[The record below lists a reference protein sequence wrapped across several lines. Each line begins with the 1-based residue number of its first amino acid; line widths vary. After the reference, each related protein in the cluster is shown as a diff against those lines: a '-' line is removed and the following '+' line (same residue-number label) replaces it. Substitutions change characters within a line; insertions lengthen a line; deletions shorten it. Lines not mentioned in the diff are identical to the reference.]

1 MASLSPT
8 QTPGL
13 ARKIGIGVLGLA
25 LGLGAAVAVG
35 VHRHSDE
42 RAASVHRLTLPA
54 GNAQAATAPAQLGS
68 TRPVAAGSAREA
80 VQRFFDALARGDLA
94 TSYNLLDQASRATGK
109 YDSLARWTDAQNQ
122 RTPVSS
128 VRVGSDKPV
137 DSGAVDVTVELRH
150 PASIDPYAGLVPG
163 RTLEVW
169 RTHKEAGGWRVA
181 SDPSS
186 VQALLPSDR
195 LAPGAVNSWVGKLV
209 GCDQQGAAGLQVDAD
224 LYGQASLAQAPCKL
238 HGHWT
243 AAAAQPFSAVSDP
256 TPYVAAFG
264 AEVSSWARVIPVQGP
279 GSHFAAVV
287 GPLGDGWRVI
297 GVDAGQG

>member
-42 RAASVHRLTLPA
+42 RAASVQRLTLPA

-195 LAPGAVNSWVGKLV
+195 LAPGAAHEPAAIGSENWPRSAVGGWGV
-209 GCDQQGAAGLQVDAD
+209 
-224 LYGQASLAQAPCKL
+224 
-238 HGHWT
+238 HWT
-243 AAAAQPFSAVSDP
+243 GAVLLW
-256 TPYVAAFG
+256 G
-264 AEVSSWARVIPVQGP
+264 ASTAYDLLRVKIEE
-279 GSHFAAVV
+279 AVEQN
-287 GPLGDGWRVI
+287 LD
-297 GVDAGQG
+297 

>member
-1 MASLSPT
+1 MT
-8 QTPGL
+8 NQ
-13 ARKIGIGVLGLA
+13 KIKGKAKETV
-25 LGLGAAVAVG
+25 GAINK
-35 VHRHSDE
+35 E
-42 RAASVHRLTLPA
+42 K
-54 GNAQAATAPAQLGS
+54 
-68 TRPVAAGSAREA
+68 
-80 VQRFFDALARGDLA
+80 
-94 TSYNLLDQASRATGK
+94 ASRATGK

-195 LAPGAVNSWVGKLV
+195 LAPGAVNSWVSKLV